1 MQSHDRRMRRCLFT
15 ILLSALVAY
24 PAHAATVVATTG
36 DASIT
41 HDLAAGTWTIAAGG
55 AGLTPSLDGS
65 RGLWIFTLTTP
76 SPGPRTLG
84 SATHSTRT
92 GDSTPPPFVK

>member
-55 AGLTPSLDGS
+55 AVPTLAPDGPRGFESLTP
-65 RGLWIFTLTTP
+65 TTP
-76 SPGPRTLG
+76 AHGARGVGPPTDSNLTLNRTPLRVG
-84 SATHSTRT
+84 
-92 GDSTPPPFVK
+92 K